1 VEDVLRAIPHRP
13 PFLFVDEI
21 IEIDQD
27 RILARRTIRADEP
40 YFKGHY
46 PGNPLM
52 PGVLLCES
60 VIQAGAIMLSRRI
73 EGGAGKVPILTRIQN
88 AKFKRQ
94 VRPGDVVD
102 LEAKL
107 TEQIGDAFFCRGSAL
122 VGGKRVMTL
131 EFACALA
138 DKSSAQ
144 MG

>member
-102 LEAKL
+102 LEAK
-107 TEQIGDAFFCRGSAL
+107 FRCL
-122 VGGKRVMTL
+122 VYKRSIVPAPRKPCSLVAEARHT
-131 EFACALA
+131 
-138 DKSSAQ
+138 
-144 MG
+144 